1 MVKRFSGFLAAM
13 LIILIM
19 LSGCGAST
27 NKSSNSQAEA
37 PKGAELAD
45 YSMANGDA
53 KSKVEYDKNVGDNVK
68 VQFSESVGAEPAAVT
83 ATSGQVEKDNGQ
95 TAIVATG
102 ANNESLANAILDQR
116 KVIRN
121 ANVSIIVDSYEN
133 TYGKIQSLVEGA
145 GNGYIQESR
154 VSKQGSYGKSGMI
167 IVRVDAD
174 KFSQILNNVK
184 GLGEVIDAMESTDD
198 ITEKFYD
205 TESEL
210 RLLKY
215 EQSRL
220 EEYLKKID
228 DPDTIFKTESRL
240 TDIRHQIENLTGTL
254 NKLSNLVKLS
264 TITIN
269 ISEKSVKNIDKEKT
283 YLEKLFGGFTDSMKG
298 VGNFF
303 GELILLLV
311 ALIPT
316 LVILAL
322 CAWIIWIFY
331 RKYRKNNEEKS
342 KIKIKDE

>member
-1 MVKRFSGFLAAM
+1 MLKRFSGFLALM
-13 LIILIM
+13 LLTFTL
-19 LSGCGAST
+19 LSGCGFSSSG
-27 NKSSNSQAEA
+27 KSSDNKAEA
-37 PKGAELAD
+37 PRTAGVSD
-45 YSMANGDA
+45 YTMANEDA
-53 KSKVEYDKNVGDNVK
+53 KVK
-68 VQFSESVGAEPAAVT
+68 VQFDESVGAEPAAAT
-83 ATSGQVEKDNGQ
+83 ATNGEVQKDNGQ

-102 ANNESLANAILDQR
+102 ANNQSLTNAILDQR

-121 ANVSIIVDSYEN
+121 ANISIIVDSYEK
-133 TYGKIQSLVEGA
+133 TYGKIQSLVEGS
-145 GNGYIQESR
+145 GNGYIQQSS

-184 GLGEVIDAMESTDD
+184 GLGEVIDANESTED

-220 EEYLKKID
+220 EEYLKKIS
-228 DPDTIFKTESRL
+228 DPDTIFRTESRL
-240 TDIRHQIENLTGTL
+240 TEIRHQIENLTGIL

-269 ISEKSVKNIDKEKT
+269 ISEKSVDAKNLNKEKT

-311 ALIPT
+311 TLIPA

-331 RKYRKNNEEKS
+331 RKYRKDNEEKS
-342 KIKIKDE
+342 KIKMKDE

>member
-1 MVKRFSGFLAAM
+1 MIKRFSGFLALM
-13 LIILIM
+13 LLTFIL
-19 LSGCGAST
+19 LSGCGARSE
-27 NKSSNSQAEA
+27 KSDISNSEA
-37 PKGAELAD
+37 PRDAGQSN
-45 YSMANGDA
+45 YSMVNGDA
-53 KSKVEYDKNVGDNVK
+53 KAKVKYDKRAGDNVN
-68 VQFSESVGAEPAAVT
+68 VQFSESVGADQEAAMV
-83 ATSGQVEKDNGQ
+83 TSGQVEKDNGQ

-102 ANNESLANAILDQR
+102 ANNQSLANAILDQR

-121 ANVSIIVDSYEN
+121 ANISIIVDSYEK

-145 GNGYIQESR
+145 GNGYIQQSS
-154 VSKQGSYGKSGMI
+154 VSKQGANGKSGVI

-184 GLGEVIDAMESTDD
+184 GLGEVIDADERTED

-269 ISEKSVKNIDKEKT
+269 ISEKSVKITDKEKT